1 MKRWGERG
9 RKKAERDGGRETEGK
24 EPGGEGRG
32 REYPPHFAG
41 APGSRRLRG
50 P

>member
-9 RKKAERDGGRETEGK
+9 RKKAERDGGRETGREGT
-24 EPGGEGRG
+24 GGEGRG